1 MRTFG
6 LVTHL
11 LAHRSC
17 SPLFHIDRCF
27 PSELS
32 FFFSLVLFSWFVC
45 LFGGA
50 GCVALLADALDFTSG
65 GTGSPS
71 SIPNFPPV
79 LHIPND
85 WGLGA
90 GP

>member
-1 MRTFG
+1 M
-6 LVTHL
+6 
-11 LAHRSC
+11 
-17 SPLFHIDRCF
+17 
-27 PSELS
+27 
-32 FFFSLVLFSWFVC
+32 LFSWFVC